1 MFFENIS
8 GSFDII
14 VSNPPYFLK
23 TIRTKLGSMS
33 WLRAK
38 MALFADEE
46 GLAIYRQ
53 IIEEADKY
61 LTP

>member
-1 MFFENIS
+1 
-8 GSFDII
+8 
-14 VSNPPYFLK
+14 
-23 TIRTKLGSMS
+23 
-33 WLRAK
+33 

-61 LTP
+61 LTPSGKLYFEIGYKQGRGFEETLVSTFSR